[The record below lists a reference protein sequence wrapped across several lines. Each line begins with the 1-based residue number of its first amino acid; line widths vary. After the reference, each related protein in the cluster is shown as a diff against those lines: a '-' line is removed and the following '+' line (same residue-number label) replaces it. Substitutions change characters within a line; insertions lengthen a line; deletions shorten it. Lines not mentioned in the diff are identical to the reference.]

1 MKKLFALLLVVL
13 MGGCATTPAQ
23 PDYDTKIFFIDPGIK
38 LQQLEARHFTREND
52 GHTLVNVSGIGTTDQ
67 TVYYKVD
74 WFNEFGMPMKSI
86 MSTWKS
92 AKIVKNMPFN
102 WSAVSPSPKA
112 TTFKVLITKDIGD
125 GILN

>member
-1 MKKLFALLLVVL
+1 MKKLLVLLFVVL
-13 MGGCATTPAQ
+13 IVGCATTPAQ

-52 GHTLVNVSGIGTTDQ
+52 GHILVNVSGIGTKDQ

-74 WFNEFGMPMKSI
+74 WFNEFGMPIKSI
-86 MSTWKS
+86 LSTWKS

-102 WSAVSPSPKA
+102 WDVVSPSPKA
-112 TTFKVLITKDIGD
+112 KSFKVLITKDIGD